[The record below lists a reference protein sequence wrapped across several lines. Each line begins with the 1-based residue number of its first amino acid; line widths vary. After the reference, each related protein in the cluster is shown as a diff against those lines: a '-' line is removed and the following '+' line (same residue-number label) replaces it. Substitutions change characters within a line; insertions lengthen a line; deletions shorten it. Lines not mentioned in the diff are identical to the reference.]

1 MGGGGG
7 YGFSP
12 TDKKTLEEKAKER
25 IKSAE
30 KAQSRNVFISFAH
43 EDMDEVNLLRG
54 QVKNERSDLKF
65 SDYSVR
71 KAFDSKDSD
80 YIKRKIC
87 EKIEKTSVT
96 MVYLSN
102 QSMNSPWVK
111 WEIEKS
117 KEMGKGV
124 IGVYKGDN
132 SPANIP
138 KHIKDNASSIVTNS
152 EKNYPT
158 SIQNISDMLFIEKPF
173 NYLHILLQ

>member
-7 YGFSP
+7 GSFSP
-12 TDKKTLEEKAKER
+12 KDKKILEEKAKER

-30 KAQSRNVFISFAH
+30 NAQSRNVFISFAY

-54 QVKNERSDLKF
+54 QAKNDSSDLEF
-65 SDYSVR
+65 SDYSVK
-71 KAFDSKDSD
+71 KAFDSEDSN
-80 YIKRKIC
+80 YIKREIC

-102 QSMNSPWVK
+102 QSMSSPWVK

-132 SPANIP
+132 PPANIP
-138 KHIKDNASSIVTNS
+138 KHIKDNASSIVKWNHES
-152 EKNYPT
+152 IMNAVDEASKNR
-158 SIQNISDMLFIEKPF
+158 
-173 NYLHILLQ
+173 

>member
-30 KAQSRNVFISFAH
+30 NAHSKNVFISFAY

-54 QVKNERSDLKF
+54 QAKNDSSDLEF
-65 SDYSVR
+65 SDYSV
-71 KAFDSKDSD
+71 KKEFNSNDSD

-102 QSMNSPWVK
+102 QSMKSPWVK

-132 SPANIP
+132 PPANIP
-138 KHIKDNASSIVTNS
+138 KHIKDNTNSIVKWNH
-152 EKNYPT
+152 E
-158 SIQNISDMLFIEKPF
+158 SIMSAVDEASKKR
-173 NYLHILLQ
+173 